1 MDQTNARAD
10 GICRA
15 DHTGGLCLSGARAG
29 MGPLCRHGIADIVHT
44 QEGEGMSF
52 RRMSGI
58 RLPYRRQ
65 GLIYFTLLSYEDMG
79 KAGKKRIDAK
89 LLEAAY
95 GEEAFAAALRD
106 WCCGK
111 MTVQAAA
118 IAHGVSESTLYRARK
133 RLYEAW

>member
-1 MDQTNARAD
+1 MTIISLPVPATPIVNGAACSLPALIDRARTRLAEARTSAE
-10 GICRA
+10 ILEVRA
-15 DHTGGLCLSGARAG
+15 AA
-29 MGPLCRHGIADIVHT
+29 
-44 QEGEGMSF
+44 
-52 RRMSGI
+52 
-58 RLPYRRQ
+58 
-65 GLIYFTLLSYEDMG
+65 
-79 KAGKKRIDAK
+79 KAALHYAK

>member
-1 MDQTNARAD
+1 
-10 GICRA
+10 
-15 DHTGGLCLSGARAG
+15 
-29 MGPLCRHGIADIVHT
+29 
-44 QEGEGMSF
+44 
-52 RRMSGI
+52 MSGI